1 MWYSGSSVSEL
12 RCWVRFESAGSIN
25 TRLSLVHFCN
35 HWSRLKSSPRF
46 ACSSSAVFWG
56 GAASCWWS
64 VVIEV
69 PRSFRRSTGSSHYPS
84 KPQFKEIVFLYTCL
98 LFLPFPPLLFVIS
111 VLLLFVLCA
120 FVSRCRNIAATSVFW
135 TLLKV
140 KLHSYYQW
148 SDASGGRG
156 GYS

>member
-69 PRSFRRSTGSSHYPS
+69 PRSFRWSTGSSHYPS
-84 KPQFKEIVFLYTCL
+84 KPQFKEIVLLYTCL
-98 LFLPFPPLLFVIS
+98 LFLPFPPPPFCNFSASSFCALCICKQVQKYCSHFCILNPFESEITQLLS
-111 VLLLFVLCA
+111 VEWCI
-120 FVSRCRNIAATSVFW
+120 RR
-135 TLLKV
+135 
-140 KLHSYYQW
+140 
-148 SDASGGRG
+148 
-156 GYS
+156 